1 MSNHK
6 ITAARS
12 GHHPSMGD
20 WDEEFTIT
28 FSFTPGS
35 PDTYDASRGGPGGWD
50 PGYPAEVEFI
60 SIEPGASDVGVFTDL
75 AQRDLESWA
84 ADWLQTDGY
93 DAAIEVA
100 SRDME
105 PDPDAARDA
114 RIDDELT
121 ERGR

>member
-35 PDTYDASRGGPGGWD
+35 PDTYDASRTALVDDEGSD
-50 PGYPAEVEFI
+50 AFLAEVTCTYEL
-60 SIEPGASDVGVFTDL
+60 PWDC
-75 AQRDLESWA
+75 ES
-84 ADWLQTDGY
+84 
-93 DAAIEVA
+93 
-100 SRDME
+100 
-105 PDPDAARDA
+105 
-114 RIDDELT
+114 T
-121 ERGR
+121 EA